1 MQSQPNAEFF
11 SPSGPDGKRLAWLG
25 HTGAAPTIVFLGG
38 YRSDMRGTKA
48 ERLSATCAKAGLG
61 FLRFDY
67 RGHGESS
74 GQFADLTISDWLE
87 DAADI
92 VSARTEGPLLLVGS
106 SMGGWI
112 ALLLAQ
118 RMRPR
123 MAGMLLL
130 APAPDFTKRLVEPSL
145 TAAECRDLARQG
157 YIERASAYAPEPT
170 VYTKRLLDDGLS
182 QCVLDGPVETGC
194 PVHIIQGMRDPDVPY
209 THALE
214 LVSHL
219 PGDGV
224 TLTLVADGDH
234 RLSREEDLH
243 RMDAAVLDLAA
254 GKARG

>member
-11 SPSGPDGKRLAWLG
+11 TPAGPEGKRLAWLG
-25 HTGAAPTIVFLGG
+25 RPGRAPTVVFLGG
-38 YRSDMRGTKA
+38 YRSDMRGAKA
-48 ERLSATCAKAGLG
+48 ERLSTTCDKAGLG

-74 GQFADLTISDWLE
+74 GRFTDLTISDWLD

-92 VSARTEGPLLLVGS
+92 VSAKTEGPLLLVGS
-106 SMGGWI
+106 SIGGWI
-112 ALLLAQ
+112 ALLLAR
-118 RMRPR
+118 RMQAR

-145 TAAECRDLARQG
+145 TAAECRDLARHG
-157 YIERASAYAPEPT
+157 FIERASNYSPEPT

-194 PVHIIQGMRDPDVPY
+194 PVHIIQGMQDPDVPY
-209 THALE
+209 AHALE

-219 PGDGV
+219 PGEGV
-224 TLTLVADGDH
+224 TLTLVANGDH
-234 RLSREEDLH
+234 RLSREEDLR
-243 RMDAAVLDLAA
+243 RMDAAVLDLAS
-254 GKARG
+254 GKVSG

>member
-1 MQSQPNAEFF
+1 MQQQHIAEFF
-11 SPSGPDGKRLAWLG
+11 MPAGPEGKRIAWLG
-25 HTGAAPTIVFLGG
+25 QQGQAPTVVFLGG

-48 ERLSATCAKAGLG
+48 ERLSATCGTAGLG

-74 GQFADLTISDWLE
+74 GRFTDLTISDWLD
-87 DAADI
+87 DAAEI
-92 VSARTEGPLLLVGS
+92 VSAKTEGPLLLVGS

-112 ALLLAQ
+112 ALLLARQ
-118 RMRPR
+118 MQAR

-157 YIERASAYAPEPT
+157 YIERPSDYDPEPT
-170 VYTKRLLDDGLS
+170 IYTKRLLDDGLS
-182 QCVLDGPVETGC
+182 RCVLDGPVETGC
-194 PVHIIQGMRDPDVPY
+194 PVHIIQGMQDPDVPY
-209 THALE
+209 AHALE

-219 PGDGV
+219 PGEGV

-234 RLSREEDLH
+234 RLSRAEDLH

-254 GKARG
+254 GKTTG